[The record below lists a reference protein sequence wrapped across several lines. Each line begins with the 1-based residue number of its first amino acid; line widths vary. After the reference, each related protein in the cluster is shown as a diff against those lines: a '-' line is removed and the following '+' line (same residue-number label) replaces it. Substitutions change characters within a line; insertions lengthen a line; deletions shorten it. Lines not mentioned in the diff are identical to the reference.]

1 MFVVNGS
8 SNAMECA
15 NIGAPRNNPTHAPNS
30 SRPNIPNM
38 QEKKIIGTITHNKI
52 SKNTIIP
59 EMKSVINCDFISS
72 FECGHSGNIHLFLL
86 LDCPN
91 FDKYPNDKKFIT
103 GINPSN
109 IPIIIRFAKFSLFV
123 TSLKI
128 FSNVFILSTYSINVD
143 DILRYAMLFLWHI
156 YKIVNDMRYVIIVV

>member
-1 MFVVNGS
+1 MLFGVSGS

-38 QEKKIIGTITHNKI
+38 QEKKIIGTITQRRHSTNVI
-52 SKNTIIP
+52 AP
-59 EMKSVINCDFISS
+59 EMKSDAKCDLSSS
-72 FECGHSGNIHLFLL
+72 FECGHSGNISLFLL

-91 FDKYPNDKKFIT
+91 FDRYPNDKKLMT

-109 IPIIIRFAKFSLFV
+109 IPMVIRFTKFSLFV

-128 FSNVFILSTYSINVD
+128 FSSVFILSI
-143 DILRYAMLFLWHI
+143 
-156 YKIVNDMRYVIIVV
+156 